1 MVNNPLLLIP
11 IRFFH
16 GMATA
21 IMGPVAS
28 AIIISS
34 FNKSKGEKLGLY
46 SSATLFGRT
55 LAPLLGGFLITF
67 LAYKGGLFNYR
78 AVYLAAFILSLP
90 ILFLA
95 LLIPKKSKNNPSDSS
110 VKSFSISEMWV
121 VFKRFI
127 KSGLVTATATV
138 DMATYFIYGV
148 LEAYLPLLL
157 VQKNISASKIGLL
170 FSVQVIS
177 IALTKPLFGRLAD
190 RIDKRC
196 QILSG
201 IAILIITT
209 CLIPVLPNYYLIIID
224 VLFFG
229 LGMSLST
236 IATSTYISENVLKEE
251 LASSMGLLSAIMD
264 IGQSFGPFLVG
275 FIATIYSY
283 AVGFYFSGLVA
294 ILSATFFYLEAYR
307 KPKTI

>member
-1 MVNNPLLLIP
+1 M
-11 IRFFH
+11 
-16 GMATA
+16 
-21 IMGPVAS
+21 
-28 AIIISS
+28 
-34 FNKSKGEKLGLY
+34 GLY